1 MLIIKGFL
9 CLIWFLLVPFL
20 VGLLFRDKLLKQ
32 KSADIGHSMLIG
44 YLLLFALF
52 YLLTMPLLLLKA
64 PLRLLVLLFAILSLS
79 LSILSV
85 LLCRKHFRVIF
96 GELLSRLKS
105 FKSIKTVPWVMILAV
120 LLILFQTGLLTFYQ
134 HIDDDDAFY
143 VATATT
149 AVSTDTIV
157 EIDPFTGNELLSHRM
172 RYVMSPY
179 PVYTAVMSRLI
190 LTHPTITAHTV
201 FPAIF
206 IPLAYLVAYLLMAKF
221 FARRREDVAYALL
234 FFALLTLFGNVS
246 IYTNSTFLLF
256 RIWQGKSMLAN
267 VFIPALLL
275 YAAEAMSQARVS
287 RKWIIPPIAVLGG
300 CLASSMAVA
309 LLPVL
314 LGLLSVVYSVLH
326 RRVTPMILSLL
337 TLIPCIVM
345 GIIYIR
351 S

>member
-32 KSADIGHSMLIG
+32 KSTDVGHSMVIG

-52 YLLTMPLLLLKA
+52 YLLTMPLLLLKS
-64 PLRLLVLLFAILSLS
+64 PLRLLVLLFALLSLL

-85 LLCRKHFRVIF
+85 ILCWKNFRIIF
-96 GELLSRLKS
+96 GECVSGLKS

-134 HIDDDDAFY
+134 HIDDDDAQF
-143 VATATT
+143 VAAANTSVT
-149 AVSTDTIV
+149 TDTID
-157 EIDPFTGNELLSHRM
+157 EFDSNTGNALPTFNM
-172 RYVMSPY
+172 RYGMSPY
-179 PVYTAVMSRLI
+179 PVYLAVMSRLI
-190 LTHPTITAHTV
+190 QTHPTITAHTV
-201 FPAIF
+201 FPAVF

-221 FARRREDVAYALL
+221 FAYRKDYIEYALL

-246 IYTNSTFLLF
+246 VYTNSTFLLF

-267 VFIPALLL
+267 IFIPALLL
-275 YAAEAMSQARVS
+275 YAAEAMGQARVS
-287 RKWIIPPIAVLGG
+287 RKWLVPPIVVLGG
-300 CLASSMAVA
+300 CLSSSMAAA

-314 LGLLSVVYSVLH
+314 LGILSVVYAVMH
-326 RRVTPMILSLL
+326 RRVTPVILSLL
-337 TLIPCIVM
+337 ALLPCAVIGLFYVIV
-345 GIIYIR
+345 
-351 S
+351 